1 MRKLDDLTTAELMA
15 VLADIA
21 EPVANFAEDD
31 EFFEL
36 FRKYTARGML
46 LKQRDTSR
54 FLMRTYG
61 RLVPMMIGEK
71 HINDTMRILA
81 AVTGTSVKEMMAMK
95 GKQTIMLLKEA
106 MNEYLTPFFTQSAP
120 TEKTE

>member
-1 MRKLDDLTTAELMA
+1 MRKLEELSTAELMS

-36 FRKYTARGML
+36 FRKYTARGAI
-46 LKQRDTSR
+46 LKQKDTMR

-61 RLVPMMIGEK
+61 RLIPIMLGEK
-71 HINDTMRILA
+71 HLNDTMHILS
-81 AVTGTSVKEMMAMK
+81 AVTGKSAKEMMAMN
-95 GKQTIMLLKEA
+95 GKETISLLKSA
-106 MNEYLTPFFTQSAP
+106 MKEYLTPFFTSSEP
-120 TEKTE
+120 SGETE